1 MKKTNYKGR
10 CEKRKVS
17 KCEGICRTYNKIQS
31 AFVDELE
38 NDDNILS
45 FECNVLLKG
54 VANDLYSSD
63 FVAKRVDTV
72 MSQSSKSI
80 TNCSMKPWNGTTKI
94 RHALTDGSKIT
105 MRRSVPA
112 NRKSPS
118 MN

>member
-1 MKKTNYKGR
+1 MKKINYKGR

-63 FVAKRVDTV
+63 FVAKRVDRMTAARSNPRRFYNTCV
-72 MSQSSKSI
+72 SVKRPLREYLVFRSI
-80 TNCSMKPWNGTTKI
+80 
-94 RHALTDGSKIT
+94 
-105 MRRSVPA
+105 
-112 NRKSPS
+112 
-118 MN
+118 